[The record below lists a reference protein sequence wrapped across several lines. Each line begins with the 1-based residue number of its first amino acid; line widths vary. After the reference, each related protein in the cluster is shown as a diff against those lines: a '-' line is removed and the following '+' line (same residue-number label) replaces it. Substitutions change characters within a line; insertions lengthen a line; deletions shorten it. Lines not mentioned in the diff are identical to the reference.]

1 MKSVFSNLMAVAT
14 ALTLAACGSTGGS
27 MGGGMGGGGGPPP
40 VEIRTGTIEQINA
53 TEVKSTHDQ
62 GLGAILGGVAGAGL
76 GSLIGAGTGRDVAIA
91 AGAIA
96 GAIGGNVAQ
105 NRYFDKPQPA
115 QQVIVRLTS
124 GVLVA
129 ITQPVNPALSRGMR
143 VYVEGQ
149 GNEARVVPA

>member
-1 MKSVFSNLMAVAT
+1 MRVMFKALALMAVV
-14 ALTLAACGSTGGS
+14 TLAACGSTGGG
-27 MGGGMGGGGGPPP
+27 MMGGGGSPAP
-40 VEIRTGTIEQINA
+40 VEIRTGVIEQITA

-62 GLGAILGGVAGAGL
+62 GLGAIVGGIAGAGL

-115 QQVIVRLTS
+115 QQVYVRLQS

-129 ITQPVNPALSRGMR
+129 ITQPVNPALARGMR

-149 GNEARVVPA
+149 GHEARVVPA